1 MSRGQ
6 GYLAKGH
13 FPEVEEGYDYRVG
26 PVFKS
31 DTSVRR
37 NGDIGMEE

>member
-13 FPEVEEGYDYRVG
+13 FPEVEEGYDYRVA
-26 PVFKS
+26 VALSFTRAITS
-31 DTSVRR
+31 DKGKR
-37 NGDIGMEE
+37 

>member
-13 FPEVEEGYDYRVG
+13 SPEVEEGYDYRVG
-26 PVFKS
+26 GQAL
-31 DTSVRR
+31 DQ
-37 NGDIGMEE
+37 M